1 MVEDEHVF
9 ILVVTQGHWLLISS
23 EYPTKYN
30 LDILFCNIVAFR
42 NEYIFWT
49 DVNSDRIY
57 RAQINGS
64 NPMII
69 VNTGLSC
76 TGT

>member
-1 MVEDEHVF
+1 M
-9 ILVVTQGHWLLISS
+9 I
-23 EYPTKYN
+23 
-30 LDILFCNIVAFR
+30 FR

-76 TGT
+76 TGTYLCALYSTTQLDIVVMYADRWSGLGLGKRETVLDR

>member
-1 MVEDEHVF
+1 MF
-9 ILVVTQGHWLLISS
+9 ILVATQGHWLLTLS
-23 EYPTKYN
+23 EYPTIIFNSYI
-30 LDILFCNIVAFR
+30 DTYVCMVFR
-42 NEYIFWT
+42 NEHMFWT

-64 NPMII
+64 NSMII

-76 TGT
+76 TGI